1 MNTISYETRSL
12 INRNKRQEQV
22 RRNIIIL
29 LVLSVAIVA
38 VSILVISF
46 SSQAND
52 MEHQPSYKYFKSVQ
66 IEKGDTLW
74 SIAKE
79 NIDYTHYRNTSEY
92 VKEVRKMN
100 SLTSDNIIEGNY
112 IIVPYYSS
120 DFKNTQ
126 R

>member
-1 MNTISYETRSL
+1 
-12 INRNKRQEQV
+12 
-22 RRNIIIL
+22 
-29 LVLSVAIVA
+29 VAIVA